1 MAINFSPILPF
12 ILQNDTTHNL
22 SLKLVRKFGLAHG
35 LYFPIFFFDY
45 LPGSFQETLYYQ
57 FTLIRSPLE
66 DRFFVYLC
74 A

>member
-35 LYFPIFFFDY
+35 LYFFDC